1 MNDLKTGPQSNPPAG
16 PGRQGGT
23 TVLGLTG
30 SIGMGKSTT
39 AELFRQEGAAVFD
52 ADAAVHELYS
62 GPAVSPVA
70 ARFPD
75 ALRDA
80 TIDREALARLV
91 VGDQQALSDLE
102 AIIHPL
108 VRQAELDFIAQHKSQ
123 GTEFV
128 VLDIP
133 LLFES
138 NGDEVCDKTV
148 VVSAPARV
156 QQTRVLARKGMTKA
170 RFDQLLSRQMSDA
183 EKRARADFIVSTD
196 KGLKDAKRQV
206 LDILS
211 QLRK

>member
-1 MNDLKTGPQSNPPAG
+1 MNEPETGSRSNSSAG
-16 PGRQGGT
+16 PNQNSGT
-23 TVLGLTG
+23 IVIGLTG

-39 AELFRQEGAAVFD
+39 AKLFREEGAAVFD

-62 GPAVSPVA
+62 GPAVPLVA

-75 ALRDA
+75 ALRDRK
-80 TIDREALARLV
+80 IDREALAQRV

-108 VRQAELDFIAQHKSQ
+108 VRQAELDFIARQQSQ

-138 NGDEVCDKTV
+138 NADELCDKTV
-148 VVSAPARV
+148 VVSAPPMV
-156 QQTRVLARKGMTKA
+156 QQKRVLARKGMTKA

-183 EKRARADFIVSTD
+183 DKRARADFIVLTD
-196 KGLKDAKRQV
+196 KGLKDAQRQV
-206 LDILS
+206 RDILG